1 MGLNL
6 KSTSG
11 KLLASTALVAAAASV
26 AGLGTYGAFTS
37 TTSASASV
45 DSGTVNIAL
54 GDAGTAANR
63 LTVASTGLVAGD
75 TVQRA
80 ATLTNAGNQNLA
92 AVTLTTAAPTTSSLL
107 DTDATNGLQV
117 VIDKCSV
124 AWTEAGTAPAYTY
137 TCSGGTITP
146 VLATRGIIGANLAL
160 ANLASTTAGGIDYL
174 RVTATLP
181 ASAGDTFQNKNS
193 VVNFS
198 FTGTQRSA
206 TNK

>member
-11 KLLASTALVAAAASV
+11 KLLASGALIAAAASV

-37 TTSASASV
+37 TTGASASV
-45 DSGTVNIAL
+45 ASGTVNIAL
-54 GDAGTAANR
+54 GTAGTANNR

-80 ATLTNAGNQNLA
+80 ATLTNSGDQNLT
-92 AVTLTTAAPTTSSLL
+92 AVTLTTAATTTSLL

-117 VIDKCSV
+117 AIDRCSV

-146 VLATRGIIGANLAL
+146 VLASRRLIGADLAL
-160 ANLASTTAGGIDYL
+160 ANLASVTAGGTDNL
-174 RVTATLP
+174 RVTVTLP
-181 ASAGDTFQNKNS
+181 ASADTNFQGKSS
-193 VVNFS
+193 VVDFS

-206 TNK
+206 TSK

>member
-11 KLLASTALVAAAASV
+11 KLLASAALVAAAASV

-37 TTSASASV
+37 TTAATASAG
-45 DSGTVNIAL
+45 SGTVDVAL
-54 GDAGTAANR
+54 GADGTAANR
-63 LTVASTGLVAGD
+63 LSVASTGLVAGD

-80 ATLTNAGNQNLA
+80 ATLTNSGNQNLA
-92 AVTLTTAAPTTSSLL
+92 AVTLTTAATSSSLL

-117 VIDKCSV
+117 AIDKCSV

-137 TCSGGTITP
+137 TCSGTTTP
-146 VLATRGIIGANLAL
+146 VLAARQVIGANLAL
-160 ANLASTTAGGIDYL
+160 TNLTSVTAGNTDYL

-181 ASAGDTFQNKNS
+181 ASAGNGFQGLSS
-193 VVNFS
+193 VVGFT

-206 TNK
+206 ASK

>member
-11 KLLASTALVAAAASV
+11 KILASTALVAAAASV

-45 DSGTVNIAL
+45 TSGTVNIAL
-54 GDAGTAANR
+54 GAADTNANT

-80 ATLTNAGNQNLA
+80 ATLTNSGNQNLA
-92 AVTLTTAAPTTSSLL
+92 AVTLTTAATTSSILNT
-107 DTDATNGLQV
+107 DTSNGLQV

-124 AWTEAGTAPAYTY
+124 PWAEAGTSPAYTY
-137 TCSGGTITP
+137 TCSGGTTTP

-160 ANLASTTAGGIDYL
+160 AGLASVTAGGADYL

-181 ASAGDTFQNKNS
+181 ASADDTFQNKSS
-193 VVNFS
+193 VVNFT
-198 FTGTQRSA
+198 FNGTQRSA

>member
-11 KLLASTALVAAAASV
+11 KLLASAALVAAAASV

-37 TTSASASV
+37 TTAATASV
-45 DSGTVNIAL
+45 SSGTVNIAL
-54 GDAGTAANR
+54 GAASTAANR
-63 LTVASTGLVAGD
+63 LAVASTGLVAGD
-75 TVQRA
+75 TVQRTA
-80 ATLTNAGNQNLA
+80 ALTNSGSQDLA
-92 AVTLTTAAPTTSSLL
+92 AVTLTTAATTSSVL
-107 DTDATNGLQV
+107 DTDVLNGLQV
-117 VIDKCSV
+117 AIDKCSV

-137 TCSGGTITP
+137 TCSGTTTTVLAARPVIGADLPLTNLATIT
-146 VLATRGIIGANLAL
+146 AG
-160 ANLASTTAGGIDYL
+160 STDNL

-181 ASAGDTFQNKNS
+181 AAAGNAFQGKSS
-193 VVNFS
+193 VVDFT